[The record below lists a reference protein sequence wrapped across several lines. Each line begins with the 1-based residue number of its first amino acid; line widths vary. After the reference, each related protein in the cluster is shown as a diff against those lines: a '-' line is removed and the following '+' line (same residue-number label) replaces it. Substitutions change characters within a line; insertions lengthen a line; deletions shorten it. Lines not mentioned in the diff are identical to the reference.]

1 MADRELYKLTRYML
15 HIANIDDFTILSH
28 KVMYFDL
35 ALYLTLIPRA
45 ELEERFARF
54 TSLMTS
60 DHVPSL

>member
-1 MADRELYKLTRYML
+1 ML